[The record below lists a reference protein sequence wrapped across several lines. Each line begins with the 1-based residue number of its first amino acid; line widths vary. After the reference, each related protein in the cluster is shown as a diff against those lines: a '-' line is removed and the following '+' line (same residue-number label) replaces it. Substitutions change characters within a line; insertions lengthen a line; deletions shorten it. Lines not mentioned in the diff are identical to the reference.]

1 MTEHVFESDA
11 EFLEWLEDFEPSVN
25 DDKPSLSGFGN
36 SQVAGSG
43 IVK

>member
-1 MTEHVFESDA
+1 MSRVFETA
-11 EFLEWLEDFEPSVN
+11 EEFMEWLEDFEPSVN
-25 DDKPSLSGFGN
+25 HDKGALSDSGN